1 MQQPLEILAPPSP
14 RLPLSQSLPLPSILP
29 QPLIFLPPR
38 PRLLLAHSKLTTA
51 NVVDKDIAVP
61 PLASLH
67 TPASTLTNITPSAC
81 NLRIVPRR
89 SLTCMYR
96 NIHMKLM
103 YMCDQRRCISCKDLD
118 NQRGNTELVLLLTSC
133 GSEES
138 ITLRCRV
145 QVNVLA

>member
-1 MQQPLEILAPPSP
+1 VQQPLEILAPPSP

-61 PLASLH
+61 LLASLH

-81 NLRIVPRR
+81 NLRTVPKKSRVYVQKYTYEVGVYVR
-89 SLTCMYR
+89 STQVYFM
-96 NIHMKLM
+96 
-103 YMCDQRRCISCKDLD
+103 Q
-118 NQRGNTELVLLLTSC
+118 G
-133 GSEES
+133 
-138 ITLRCRV
+138 LR
-145 QVNVLA
+145 